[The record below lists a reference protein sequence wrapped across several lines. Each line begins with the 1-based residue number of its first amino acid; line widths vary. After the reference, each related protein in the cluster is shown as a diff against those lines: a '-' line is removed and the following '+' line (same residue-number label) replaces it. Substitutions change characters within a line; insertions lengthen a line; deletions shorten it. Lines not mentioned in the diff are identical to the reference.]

1 MVRNVLL
8 LVIFIL
14 LASCAQEDSI
24 RKDIIRLKSHPVR
37 LDLSNMVC
45 IEDDLDTLSHRKMTP
60 CLLKLV
66 VYLDSTK
73 CSSCYVKTMYRW
85 KEISSA
91 LSSYKGK
98 IQSFFIFSPK
108 SGQRESLYL
117 AIKGAHLSMSV
128 YVDTTNVFSRLNP
141 HLPSD
146 SELRTFL
153 LDEKD
158 SVILVGSPIKNKKMQ
173 DLFWKTVEGHLGK
186 P

>member
-73 CSSCYVKTMYRW
+73 CSSCYVKDDV
-85 KEISSA
+85 
-91 LSSYKGK
+91 
-98 IQSFFIFSPK
+98 
-108 SGQRESLYL
+108 
-117 AIKGAHLSMSV
+117 SV
-128 YVDTTNVFSRLNP
+128 ERNLFC
-141 HLPSD
+141 
-146 SELRTFL
+146 TF
-153 LDEKD
+153 
-158 SVILVGSPIKNKKMQ
+158 VV
-173 DLFWKTVEGHLGK
+173 
-186 P
+186 